1 MPVILLERIPLPSL
15 RTYTTISVL
24 LLSCALFYA
33 DRMVTS
39 LNSENDS
46 LSVVGSATSSSV
58 ASSSSSSD
66 DDDDD
71 DEKMPVIGPKH
82 DEHEN
87 LVNWTHDSYGWN
99 MFYVLTEQVW
109 CLWICINM
117 VYCILLLLSKC
128 IQFVVFGELRVSEQ
142 QNLKD
147 NFWNFVFYKFI
158 FIFGVMNV
166 QTMDEVIGWVT
177 WFTVLGFFNLH
188 TQLCKDRFEYLSFSP
203 ATAHW
208 IHVKLLSLLSVIL
221 FACMALLVVSGIVAM
236 QAGLTI
242 FAFMAAECLILGI
255 KILYVMTRYAIH
267 LWDLNM
273 DGIWEKRSLY
283 VYYSEL
289 LFQLSA
295 LIVEFAHHLHMLL
308 YGNIFLSM
316 ASLVI
321 FMQLRYLF
329 HEFQRRVKRHKNYI
343 RVVRNMEAR
352 FPMATAS
359 DLENCHD
366 DCAICWERMENA
378 RKLPCGHFFHHSCL
392 RSWLEQDT
400 SCPTCRTM
408 LNDRPAGD
416 PNGNVPETE
425 VLSENLPPPGAT
437 NQQTT
442 NHFFHFDGSRYV
454 SWLPSFSVE
463 VTHTQLLPGTQPAMQ
478 TSLLDSMARQ
488 VYQVFPNIPLNII
501 NDDLRIT
508 RSVDQTIDN
517 ILDGRV
523 VVPTPSL
530 SPGAP
535 TTSMNPSPLGGDAGR
550 ELTTPP
556 PPQPTVAA
564 NQPSVSAAT
573 AAAAAAFQMMT
584 QAVAAGMTSTNIG
597 DDITFNSQINPS
609 LDNPE
614 TEPSTSS
621 SSHPQRHPTTPLFQ
635 NPAESAANDSNPP
648 NLSYPTRNSDDYPA
662 VMSTGGRFSKSA
674 AERETML
681 QQRKNMMMENAR
693 RRFLYIQRDADASH
707 SRNPDLMDSETPHSS
722 TDRNFTHRSELA
734 YQAALRRRQREQ
746 QET

>member
-1 MPVILLERIPLPSL
+1 MPVIPLERIPLPSL
-15 RTYTTISVL
+15 RTYTTGSVL
-24 LLSCALFYA
+24 LLFCALFYA
-33 DRMVTS
+33 HRMVTS
-39 LNSENDS
+39 LHSDRDS
-46 LSVVGSATSSSV
+46 LT
-58 ASSSSSSD
+58 D
-66 DDDDD
+66 HT
-71 DEKMPVIGPKH
+71 DE
-82 DEHEN
+82 DYEEEHEEEHEK
-87 LVNWTHDSYGWN
+87 LINWTHD

-117 VYCILLLLSKC
+117 IYCILLLLSKL
-128 IQFVVFGELRVSEQ
+128 IQYLVFGELRVSEH

-166 QTMDEVIGWVT
+166 QTMDEVIYWVA
-177 WFTVLGFFNLH
+177 WFTLLGFFNLH

-208 IHVKLLSLLSVIL
+208 VHIKLLSLLCVIL
-221 FACMALLVVSGIVAM
+221 LSCMALLVVSGIVAM

-255 KILYVMTRYAIH
+255 KILHVMTRYAIH

-366 DCAICWERMENA
+366 DCAICWEKMENA

-408 LNDRPAGD
+408 LNERPSGD
-416 PNGNVPETE
+416 ANGNLPEAEGTPDNMP
-425 VLSENLPPPGAT
+425 SPGAA

-463 VTHTQLLPGTQPAMQ
+463 VTHTQLLPGRQPAVQ
-478 TSLLDSMARQ
+478 TSLLDSMQ
-488 VYQVFPNIPLNII
+488 
-501 NDDLRIT
+501 
-508 RSVDQTIDN
+508 
-517 ILDGRV
+517 
-523 VVPTPSL
+523 SL
-530 SPGAP
+530 SVGA
-535 TTSMNPSPLGGDAGR
+535 TSTSMSPAPLVGDTTR
-550 ELTTPP
+550 ELTTH
-556 PPQPTVAA
+556 QPTVT
-564 NQPSVSAAT
+564 AAT
-573 AAAAAAFQMMT
+573 AAALQMMT
-584 QAVAAGMTSTNIG
+584 QAMAAGIAGTSTA
-597 DDITFNSQINPS
+597 DYTSTSQINSSGDSPS
-609 LDNPE
+609 PGADL
-614 TEPSTSS
+614 SS
-621 SSHPQRHPTTPLFQ
+621 SSPPQRNHSIPLFQ
-635 NPAESAANDSNPP
+635 NQAESSTTESNFLTFNHP
-648 NLSYPTRNSDDYPA
+648 SRNYDYPA
-662 VMSTGGRFSKSA
+662 ITSTGGRFSKSA
-674 AERETML
+674 SEREMML
-681 QQRKNMMMENAR
+681 QQRKNTMMENAR
-693 RRFLYIQRDADASH
+693 RRFLYIQRDANASNSADSN
-707 SRNPDLMDSETPHSS
+707 SRNLDLMDSDNQRMSS
-722 TDRNFTHRSELA
+722 DRNSTHMRELA
-734 YQAALRRRQREQ
+734 YQAARRRMLREQ
-746 QET
+746 QEQQET